1 MVRKRENNTIIL
13 AYFGAGKTT
22 VASTSDTV
30 YDWTYTLMQPKLEE
44 LEYGLENYD
53 TILCDPN
60 CLPILQDNGL
70 KFHIVVPT
78 EDRLEEFKANLRK
91 RFRAHKGTGAE
102 SFIKNIESNWKG
114 LIAELKNTPCLS
126 LTELNNGQYLADV
139 IEKFL

>member
-1 MVRKRENNTIIL
+1 MRKRKSNTIIL
-13 AYFGAGKTT
+13 GYYGIGKSYL
-22 VASTSDTV
+22 AEHDDTI

-102 SFIKNIESNWKG
+102 SFIKNIESNWER

-139 IEKFL
+139 IDNIL